1 MPADAPSPTAPAGSA
16 DPAAAPGAV
25 DPGLVMGL
33 AELEKRLDAFQR
45 DGLRTKSAETVG
57 TYRRTLHEFVRWF
70 ATQQGRVR
78 FSTDD
83 VERYKAF
90 LMTERGLSQ
99 VSVSTYLTA
108 LRRFLSYLVDIGL
121 IAENPARA
129 VKGNRRPASHTRSV
143 LTQGEVDALLDGL
156 PRASVLD
163 LRDRALVLLMLRAGL
178 AEIELVRAD
187 VKDFDATLMGHVL
200 RVQGKGHTVKDQQV
214 DVDAGAAD
222 AVAAYLGARG
232 RVTPDAPLFAS
243 HGRRSDGERL
253 NTRSVRTRIGAL
265 LKGAG
270 IRRPGVTP
278 HSLTHTA
285 ALLWLASGVPVDE
298 VRRRMRH
305 GTLDTTMIYVRQTGL
320 LKKSPEEL
328 TRLLREA

>member
-1 MPADAPSPTAPAGSA
+1 MPTAASS
-16 DPAAAPGAV
+16 AAAPTPDA
-25 DPGLVMGL
+25 GLVMSL
-33 AELEKRLDAFQR
+33 AELEKRLAAFER
-45 DGLRTKSAETVG
+45 DGLRGKSAETVG

-70 ATQQGRVR
+70 AAEQGRVR
-78 FSTDD
+78 FTTDD
-83 VERYKAF
+83 VERYKEH
-90 LMTERGLSQ
+90 LMTGRGLSQ

-108 LRRFLSYLVDIGL
+108 LRRFAGYLVDIGL

-129 VKGNRRPASHTRSV
+129 VKGNRRPSSHTRSI
-143 LTQGEVDALLDGL
+143 LTQTEVDALVESL
-156 PRASVLD
+156 PRGSAIE
-163 LRDRALVLLMLRAGL
+163 LRDRAVVLLMLRSGL

-187 VKDFDATLMGHVL
+187 VKDFDATLMGYVL
-200 RVQGKGHTVKDQQV
+200 RVQGKGHTAKDQQV
-214 DVDAGAAD
+214 DVDQ
-222 AVAAYLGARG
+222 VAAEAVTAYLNARG
-232 RVTPDAPLFAS
+232 RITPNAPLFAS

-253 NTRSVRTRIGAL
+253 NTRSLRTRIVAL
-265 LKGAG
+265 LRGAG
-270 IRRPGVTP
+270 IRREGVTP

-285 ALLWLASGVPVDE
+285 ALLWLAAGVSVDD